1 MLFVSHNLAAVRA
14 LCNRVVLLNKGELV
28 SDDTTIASITL
39 YQRYCGPAIS
49 GTGEWIWA
57 TSEMPGDDTFRVQ
70 KICVVSKERG
80 SSTEVSTD
88 EDFEIN
94 IFYEQYQR
102 LRGLRVSLQLV
113 TTDGEIAFTTTDHS
127 ARRGDA
133 DELGIRM
140 STCCISRYLLNSRDY
155 VIRIGVD
162 LPGVRVIID
171 WREIGLLS
179 VRGHHNGGTRFSDR
193 QWPGVLSPL
202 LSWAVRSPDNQ
213 AVAEEWLLV
222 P

>member
-1 MLFVSHNLAAVRA
+1 
-14 LCNRVVLLNKGELV
+14 
-28 SDDTTIASITL
+28 
-39 YQRYCGPAIS
+39 
-49 GTGEWIWA
+49 
-57 TSEMPGDDTFRVQ
+57 MPGDDTFRVQ

-213 AVAEEWLLV
+213 TVTEEWLLV